1 MKRWTP
7 QTLYAAKPWILIGIG
22 SVLCLGSFGLSLAE
36 GDWSA
41 WRGLSCGVG
50 AAMAV
55 GGGII
60 AQLRQQY
67 RARSKWR
74 RETPR

>member
-7 QTLYAAKPWILIGIG
+7 ASLYAAKPWILILVGA
-22 SVLCLGSFGLSLAE
+22 VLCLGSFLLSLHE
-36 GDWSA
+36 GDWTA

-55 GGGII
+55 AGGII

-67 RARSKWR
+67 RSRSKWR
-74 RETPR
+74 RQTPR